1 MEIFKNF
8 KYKSLPKN
16 NPYAP
21 EWDLDINEF
30 RFIDKFCN
38 ELRTEL
44 KKEIDIKSSWKSY
57 NIFKIDSP
65 IIDELKL
72 HIKNILPHYEDTNN
86 LWINGWINYQTKN
99 ESVRLHNHTIHNNS
113 YLSGTLCLT
122 KRKDVFTKFH
132 IPILSNNPQYGPLSL
147 PSLKGRMIIFPSYIP
162 HEVTPIPY
170 GDRISIGFDLLPDQS
185 ISYFKENNNDP
196 NDPLYNAIPFT

>member
-30 RFIDKFCN
+30 RFTDKFCN

>member
-21 EWDLDINEF
+21 EWNLSIDEF
-30 RFIDKFCN
+30 RFPDKFCN
-38 ELRTEL
+38 ELKKEL
-44 KKEIDIKSSWKSY
+44 KKVIDIKSSWKSY
-57 NIFKIDSP
+57 NIFSIDSP
-65 IIDELKL
+65 IIDELKS
-72 HIKNILPHYEDTNN
+72 HIKNILPHYEDTKN

-99 ESVRLHNHTIHNNS
+99 ESVRLHNHAIHNNS
-113 YLSGTLCLT
+113 YLSGTLCMDR
-122 KRKDVFTKFH
+122 RKDVFTKFH
-132 IPILSNNPQYGPLSL
+132 IPIVSNNPQYGPLSL

-162 HEVTPIPY
+162 HEVTSIPY